1 MVRIPT
7 FSKSFAVF
15 SQIPFKVSMDWSFA
29 IGFMLLSHFF
39 WPYICMPGSAADY
52 SFQPGGNGK
61 SCLVRSLDQKEQLFL
76 SLYICR
82 EIQDRTETL

>member
-15 SQIPFKVSMDWSFA
+15 SPIPFKVSMDWSFA

-39 WPYICMPGSAADY
+39 WPHICMPGSAADY